1 MVMLMKSPAL
11 LSVLIFALGG
21 SPALAGDSKPSAE
34 CRWECDAKATANP
47 SKRPAPLE
55 KPEASR
61 WPQRSNPWSRGPAQ
75 GQSPSNRSSSSN
87 NSVDEVRELVSK
99 GKILPL
105 TSILAKV
112 AKVAPGVVIGVDLA
126 VDGGRR
132 VYRIDVLNKAGDRKR
147 VEVDPITGA
156 ILRVTSR

>member
-1 MVMLMKSPAL
+1 M
-11 LSVLIFALGG
+11 
-21 SPALAGDSKPSAE
+21 
-34 CRWECDAKATANP
+34 
-47 SKRPAPLE
+47 
-55 KPEASR
+55 
-61 WPQRSNPWSRGPAQ
+61 
-75 GQSPSNRSSSSN
+75 
-87 NSVDEVRELVSK
+87 SK

-126 VDGGRR
+126 ADGGRR